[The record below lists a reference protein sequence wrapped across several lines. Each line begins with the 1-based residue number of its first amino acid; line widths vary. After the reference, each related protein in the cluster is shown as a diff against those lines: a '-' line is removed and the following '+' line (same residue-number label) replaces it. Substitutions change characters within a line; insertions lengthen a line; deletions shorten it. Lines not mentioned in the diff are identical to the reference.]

1 MDVGVLETAG
11 EVATAALVL
20 LLVDVDGGTAG
31 LGCDAEGEG
40 EEVAMVVNC
49 ILVVFW
55 VGKLNPQVLKWSERR
70 EELLWFLVLLDDEF
84 DSG

>member
-1 MDVGVLETAG
+1 
-11 EVATAALVL
+11 
-20 LLVDVDGGTAG
+20 
-31 LGCDAEGEG
+31 
-40 EEVAMVVNC
+40 MVVNC